1 MCVKQFK
8 GRAGWRRL
16 LPKNLCGFRI
26 LVVLGGLYSNA
37 RHKQCES
44 DEANRYQVIAA
55 PPLMHCEGHAGSRDQ
70 QRHQD
75 DHGFGRRRFICA
87 ASASR
92 DCADERA
99 IHLLPNA
106 LHRACADAALTRDLA
121 HAFAAT
127 RMRLDALFQ
136 CGIVGVCRKKCRKPP
151 ARDIRRRR

>member
-1 MCVKQFK
+1 MT
-8 GRAGWRRL
+8 
-16 LPKNLCGFRI
+16 
-26 LVVLGGLYSNA
+26 
-37 RHKQCES
+37 
-44 DEANRYQVIAA
+44 A
-55 PPLMHCEGHAGSRDQ
+55 PPLMHRKGHAGSDDQ

-75 DHGFGRRRFICA
+75 DHGFRRCRFTYA
-87 ASASR
+87 PSTSR
-92 DCADERA
+92 GHADERA

-106 LHRACADAALTRDLA
+106 LHCACADAALTRDLA